1 MTTPFTLGDVRRGGL
16 FALGAALLFGLSTP
30 AAKAITGNVPPLL
43 LAGLLYLGSGL
54 GLTLWRALR
63 RLDGL
68 RLEPGDMR
76 WLAAAVL
83 FGGSLGPA
91 LLMWGLTRT
100 SGSVASLLLTLEGVF
115 TALLAWIVFGEPFNR
130 RIGFG
135 MAAIFAGALLL
146 ALHGPT
152 GSGGLMGGLA
162 VVGACACW
170 AIDNNCTSKISHVD
184 AVTLAAIKGCV
195 AGAANVTLA
204 LVAGAHLPSLG
215 QAGFAAS
222 VGFIG
227 YGLSLV
233 MFVLAL
239 REIGAARTGA
249 YFSTAPFIG
258 ALVGIVALGEPL
270 SVTLGVAAGLMAL
283 GVWLHLTETRVE
295 ALG

>member
-83 FGGSLGPA
+83 FGGALGPA

-135 MAAIFAGALLL
+135 MAG
-146 ALHGPT
+146 
-152 GSGGLMGGLA
+152 
-162 VVGACACW
+162 
-170 AIDNNCTSKISHVD
+170 D
-184 AVTLAAIKGCV
+184 
-195 AGAANVTLA
+195 
-204 LVAGAHLPSLG
+204 
-215 QAGFAAS
+215 
-222 VGFIG
+222 
-227 YGLSLV
+227 
-233 MFVLAL
+233 L
-239 REIGAARTGA
+239 RRRAAARA
-249 YFSTAPFIG
+249 SRPDRIG
-258 ALVGIVALGEPL
+258 RADGRAGGGRCLRLLGD
-270 SVTLGVAAGLMAL
+270 
-283 GVWLHLTETRVE
+283 RQ
-295 ALG
+295 